1 MPQDLGLT
9 SLYPQSPFPNKPT
22 FPGAGDPSVGDTI
35 QAAVV
40 ALVLAWSLSACFST
54 KSHRSNF
61 LLELRMSQQ
70 FTLERQTEKMSKHSG
85 QPGAV
90 ASGV

>member
-9 SLYPQSPFPNKPT
+9 SLYPQRPFPNKPT

-40 ALVLAWSLSACFST
+40 ALVLAWSLSAYFST
-54 KSHRSNF
+54 
-61 LLELRMSQQ
+61 ESQVKL
-70 FTLERQTEKMSKHSG
+70 FI
-85 QPGAV
+85 GA
-90 ASGV
+90 